1 MKKISLLLALVTLV
15 MVAQAQQKE
24 FTIKGNVSGLADG
37 IVMIQT
43 TQREPVTIV
52 SDSLKN
58 GQFFLKGAVEEPGLF
73 MLVMGDQ
80 QPQYIYLENSAIT
93 VTGSRDEIKK
103 VKIEGSSSHNDFV
116 ELNRVFN
123 PIMGELSA
131 TAAQIQKEMDVK
143 KRDILIS
150 QYDSITKKINTEINS
165 FIAARRSSYVSPFL
179 LWITSQVNPD
189 VLQMESNFNLLDDTI
204 RNAKISRDLAEFI
217 NYSKIGM
224 VGTDAVDFTQ
234 NDTSGNAVS
243 LSSFK
248 GKYVLVDFWASWCGP
263 CRKENPN
270 IVRAFNKFKDKNFTI
285 LGVSLDQQK
294 ESWIKAIDK
303 DGLVWHHISDLQY
316 WNNAAAQ
323 LYKINSIP
331 ANMLIDPNGKII
343 AKDLHGEELEKTL
356 AQYLGQVENK
366 KPAKKPAKTKKATK

>member
-1 MKKISLLLALVTLV
+1 MKKLSLLLSLATLV

-103 VKIEGSSSHNDFV
+103 IKIEGSSSHNDFV

-165 FIAARRSSYVSPFL
+165 FISARRSSYVSPFL

-217 NYSKIGM
+217 NYSKIGL

-270 IVRAFNKFKDKNFTI
+270 IVKAFNKFKDKNFTI

-294 ESWIKAIDK
+294 ESWIKAIEK

-356 AQYLGQVENK
+356 AQFLGQVENK
-366 KPAKKPAKTKKATK
+366 KPAKKPKKATRY